1 MSYAID
7 VIVPVYNR
15 AHCIANLIA
24 ELQKQTFRDFRVI
37 FVDDGSTDG
46 SWDVMNRLLP
56 EAGFP
61 YALIQQKNGGAGSAR
76 NTGLRAATADWISFI
91 DSDDALQPEFLEYF
105 HTAGTQGNAEL
116 CICGL
121 QTIPEGSGQQPTPL
135 APLSYEKITAA
146 EAMQIFC
153 THWIGPYC
161 VFMNRRFQQENDLF
175 FDENCTY
182 CEDAPFITSV
192 IAAAENVAYIPQG
205 TYIYYTYQGSLSRS
219 PRLDK
224 FQSAIDSF
232 RRVEDRLASEDSQVA
247 RVFQQMGGIR
257 YYIATLRRGA
267 VQMDYK
273 SFVALT
279 KMVGFSR
286 YKNNVQYLQERSQR
300 LACRLFYLSKFAF
313 YYTVRL
319 LFKD

>member
-15 AHCIANLIA
+15 AHCIENLIT

-37 FVDDGSTDG
+37 FVDDGSTDK
-46 SWDVMNRLLP
+46 SCEVINRLLP

-61 YALIQQKNGGAGSAR
+61 YLLVQKPNGGAGSAR
-76 NTGLRAATADWISFI
+76 NAGLRAATAEWVSFV

-105 HTAGTQGNAEL
+105 HTAGTQGDADI
-116 CICGL
+116 CICNL
-121 QTIPEGSGQQPTPL
+121 QMIAEGSGQMPTPL
-135 APLSYEKITAA
+135 EPLSFEKLSGA
-146 EAMQIFC
+146 EAMKIFC
-153 THWIGPYC
+153 TNWIGPYC
-161 VFMNRRFQQENDLF
+161 VFMNRNFQQENGLY

-192 IAAAENVAYIPQG
+192 IAAAKKVSYIPQG

-224 FQSAIDSF
+224 FQSAITSF
-232 RRVEDRLASEDSQVA
+232 RKVEDRLAKENSDVA
-247 RVFQQMGGIR
+247 TVFNQMGGIR

-273 SFVALT
+273 NFIALA
-279 KMVGFSR
+279 KIVDLPR
-286 YKNNVQYLQERSQR
+286 YKKNVQYLQQRSQR
-300 LACRLFYLSKFAF
+300 LACRILLFSKTAF
-313 YYTVRL
+313 YYAVRL
-319 LFKD
+319 IFKD